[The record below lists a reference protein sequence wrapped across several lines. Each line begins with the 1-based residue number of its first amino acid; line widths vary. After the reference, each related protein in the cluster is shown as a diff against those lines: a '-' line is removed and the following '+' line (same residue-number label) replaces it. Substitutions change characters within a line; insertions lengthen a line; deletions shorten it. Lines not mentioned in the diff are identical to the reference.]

1 MSTGDHNL
9 RRKNGAVG
17 GVVALIAVGMLGA
30 AYAAVPLYQLFCQVT
45 GFKGT
50 TRVASAAPGAVGDR
64 VITVRFDANLAQGM
78 PWQFAPAVPK
88 VSARVGE
95 EVLAFYVATNPT
107 DRTILGT
114 ATFNVAPFKAGP
126 YFDKV
131 QCFCFSQQ
139 TLKPGQTESMG
150 VSFFID
156 PAILKDRSL
165 DDITEITLS
174 YTFFEV
180 PMQQAAAVAAPRAA
194 GPAGG
199 NTGDAPVDAKP
210 VR

>member
-9 RRKNGAVG
+9 RRKNGAVA
-17 GVVALIAVGMLGA
+17 ALVTLVAVGMVGA
-30 AYAAVPLYQLFCQVT
+30 SYAAVPLYRLFCQVT

-50 TRVASAAPGAVGDR
+50 TRVASAAPGAVGNR
-64 VITVRFDANLAQGM
+64 VITVRFDANVAQGM
-78 PWQFAPAVPK
+78 PWQFAPVESK
-88 VSARVGE
+88 VNVRVGE
-95 EVLAFYVATNPT
+95 EVLAFYIATNPT
-107 DRTILGT
+107 DRTILGS

-131 QCFCFSQQ
+131 QCFCFTQQ
-139 TLKPGQTESMG
+139 TLKPGQTENMG

-165 DDITEITLS
+165 DDVTEITLS

-180 PMQQAAAVAAPRAA
+180 PMQQAAAAAPRAG

-199 NTGDAPVDAKP
+199 NAGDAPVDAKP
-210 VR
+210 VH